1 MDTLSRRRVL
11 RGMLSGGA
19 VSVSLPLLNLFLNG
33 NGNAMANGEPMP
45 VRFGTWVW
53 GLGMNDA
60 IFTPKKTG
68 ANFDLPEEIK
78 ALAPVQK
85 HINLFTRFNTFKDA
99 APLMCHHT
107 GWVILRT
114 GMAPSLAQVRP
125 GETIDVT
132 VAKKIGNTT
141 RFQTLGATATGD
153 VRDSY
158 SYESANSVNA
168 PEFSPMRFY
177 QNLFGADYQ
186 DPNAAEFKPN
196 PLAMVRKSVLT
207 GVIDET
213 KTLMARAGAEDRQRL
228 DQYFSSLRDLEKQFD
243 LQLTKPRPLVACARA
258 GEVKGEPSAGLD
270 TVKVGDRHKVMTKL
284 MTMAVACDQTRVFN
298 MAYAGE
304 TAATTKSGYEKPHH
318 TATHE
323 EPTDSKLGYQI
334 EVSWFTRRAMENWAE
349 FVAAFADVK
358 EGDRSLLDNC
368 LIYAMSDISYAKIHS
383 LDNIPMFTAGTAGG
397 RMKTGLHIQ
406 GNGDPG
412 TRLGYTMMK
421 VMGLD
426 IPSWGT
432 LSNTT
437 SKEIGEILV

>member
-1 MDTLSRRRVL
+1 MTGLNRRRVL
-11 RGMLSGGA
+11 RGLLGGGA
-19 VSVSLPLLNLFLNG
+19 VSVSLPLLNLYLNG
-33 NGNAMANGEPMP
+33 NGNALANGDPMP

-68 ANFDLPEEIK
+68 ANFDLPEEIQS
-78 ALAPVQK
+78 LAPVQK

-114 GMAPSLAQVRP
+114 GMAPTLTQVRP

-141 RFQTLGATATGD
+141 RFQTLSATSTGD

-168 PEFSPMRFY
+168 PEFSPIRFY

-186 DPNAAEFKPN
+186 DPNAAEFRPN
-196 PLAMVRKSVLT
+196 PRAMVRKSVLT
-207 GVIDET
+207 GVLDET
-213 KTLMARAGAEDRQRL
+213 KSLMREAGAEDRERL
-228 DQYFSSLRDLEKQFD
+228 DQYFTSLRDLEKQFD
-243 LQLTKPRPLVACARA
+243 LQLTRPKPLAACTRVD
-258 GEVKGEPSAGLD
+258 EVKAEASAGLD
-270 TVKVGDRHKVMTKL
+270 TVKVGQRHTIMTKL

-304 TAATTKSGYEKPHH
+304 TAATTKAGYEKPHH

-323 EPTDSKLGYQI
+323 EPTDPKLGYQI
-334 EVSWFTRRAMENWAE
+334 EVSWFTRRAMESWAE
-349 FVAAFADVK
+349 YVAAFANVK
-358 EGDRSLLDNC
+358 EGDGTLLDNC
-368 LIYAMSDISYAKIHS
+368 LVYAMSDISYAKIHS
-383 LDNIPMFTAGTAGG
+383 LDNIPMFTAGAAGG
-397 RMKTGLHIQ
+397 RLKTGLHIQ

-421 VMGLD
+421 VLGLE

>member
-1 MDTLSRRRVL
+1 MNGLNRRRIL
-11 RGMLSGGA
+11 KGMLSGGA

-33 NGNAMANGEPMP
+33 NGNALANGDAMP

-68 ANFDLPEEIK
+68 ANFDLPEEIQS
-78 ALAPVQK
+78 LAPVQK

-114 GMAPSLAQVRP
+114 GMAPTLTQVRP

-141 RFQTLGATATGD
+141 RFQTMSATSTGD

-168 PEFSPMRFY
+168 PEFSPIRYY

-186 DPNAAEFKPN
+186 DPNAAEFRPN
-196 PLAMVRKSVLT
+196 PRAMVRKSVLT
-207 GVIDET
+207 GVLDET
-213 KTLMARAGAEDRQRL
+213 KALMREAGAEDKERL
-228 DQYFSSLRDLEKQFD
+228 DQYFTSLRDLEKQFD
-243 LQLTKPRPLVACARA
+243 LQLTKPKPLEACARV
-258 GEVKGEPSAGLD
+258 GDVKGEPSAGLD
-270 TVKVGDRHKVMTKL
+270 TVKVGERHKIMTKL

-304 TAATTKSGYEKPHH
+304 TAATTKIGYEKPHH

-323 EPTDSKLGYQI
+323 EPTDPKLGYQI
-334 EVSWFTRRAMENWAE
+334 EVSWFTRRAMENWAD
-349 FVAAFADVK
+349 FVAAFAAIK
-358 EGDRSLLDNC
+358 EGDKTLLDNC

-397 RMKTGLHIQ
+397 RIKTGLHIQ
-406 GNGDPG
+406 GNGEPG

-421 VMGLD
+421 VLGLE